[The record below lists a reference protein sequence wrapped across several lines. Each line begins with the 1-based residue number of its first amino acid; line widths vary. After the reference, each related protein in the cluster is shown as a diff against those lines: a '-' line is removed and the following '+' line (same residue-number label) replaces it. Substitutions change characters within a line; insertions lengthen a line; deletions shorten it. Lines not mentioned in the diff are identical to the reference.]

1 MTSADY
7 FRFIYQLY
15 LNFYL
20 IVLYLYLIHDCY
32 VSFFFFFL
40 FFFRDKKKRTRVW
53 QSLSHA
59 PWYSWVSPWVPQART
74 GAWKLRTHTHP
85 RLYWFLRLPEI
96 AIAVLVRTRTWDVMK
111 SQQSP
116 TSCTTPTG
124 GNSNTHLIT
133 LSLNSNT
140 LRELNIMTIKLSNK
154 KKNAF
159 IPISLET
166 KRETIVPL
174 FVMYVSKILL

>member
-1 MTSADY
+1 M
-7 FRFIYQLY
+7 
-15 LNFYL
+15 
-20 IVLYLYLIHDCY
+20 
-32 VSFFFFFL
+32 
-40 FFFRDKKKRTRVW
+40 W

-59 PWYSWVSPWVPQART
+59 PRYSWVSPWIPQART

-85 RLYWFLRLPEI
+85 RLYWFLGFPEI

-111 SQQSP
+111 PQQSP
-116 TSCTTPTG
+116 TGCTTPAG

-154 KKNAF
+154 KKRIYSHIFGNQTRNYSPLICYVCKQNIIVTYVYKLTTVYTHF
-159 IPISLET
+159 FFWERV
-166 KRETIVPL
+166 KRA
-174 FVMYVSKILL
+174 

>member
-1 MTSADY
+1 M
-7 FRFIYQLY
+7 
-15 LNFYL
+15 
-20 IVLYLYLIHDCY
+20 
-32 VSFFFFFL
+32 FFPP
-40 FFFRDKKKRTRVW
+40 KKKKKKWWKEKKNILFYFTKIIKLDFFYYYYYFWETKKGTRVW

-59 PWYSWVSPWVPQART
+59 PRYNWVSPWVPQART
-74 GAWKLRTHTHP
+74 GAWKLRTHTHS
-85 RLYWFLRLPEI
+85 RLYWFLGLPEI

-111 SQQSP
+111 PQQSP
-116 TSCTTPTG
+116 TSCTTPAG
-124 GNSNTHLIT
+124 GNLNTHLIT